1 MFDLSKLVIVIAVTV
16 VTVVIVVIV
25 VVMVE
30 TAVKFVNSVTVE
42 YEFSG
47 EDEKVCAEFGLLLE
61 VNCEVVVVEKEFW
74 LVLIKDEVC
83 CC

>member
-1 MFDLSKLVIVIAVTV
+1 MRYYYLTLLTVVFDLSKLVIVIA

-42 YEFSG
+42 Y
-47 EDEKVCAEFGLLLE
+47 L
-61 VNCEVVVVEKEFW
+61 W
-74 LVLIKDEVC
+74 
-83 CC
+83 

>member
-1 MFDLSKLVIVIAVTV
+1 MFDLSKLVIVIA

-42 YEFSG
+42 Y
-47 EDEKVCAEFGLLLE
+47 L
-61 VNCEVVVVEKEFW
+61 W
-74 LVLIKDEVC
+74 
-83 CC
+83 